1 MSIMRYI
8 IIVILA
14 LISIGSAYGQ
24 RNRIEL
30 WQLKYAQ
37 AAGYV
42 PYSKANGEYEATAL
56 SSLIT
61 GVSID
66 DAFVLN
72 DSLYF
77 VFSDG
82 DTLNAGYLPLSA
94 TIIDSLYMQ
103 GDSLVITQDTI
114 INKVDLSQFRQTL
127 TISNDT
133 LFISGGN
140 SVILPASGGGG
151 TDTSGYNT
159 YFNLTDQT
167 LSIGDYN
174 DTLAVTLPIVGI
186 NAGTGITTNSV
197 NGVVTITNS
206 APDQVVTITGAGIN
220 SVSGSYPSY
229 VITGSEVDGSITNEG
244 ILGVGA
250 GGANTSLI
258 TSNTSTATGVTVSGG
273 TGIGVS
279 ESTSTN
285 GGTITITNNAPD
297 QTVVLNAGTGITT
310 SGTYPNFTITNSA
323 PDQVVTLA
331 GTGITTITGSYP
343 SFTINS
349 TEVDGSVTN
358 ELQTLS
364 RNQDT
369 IFISSGN
376 YVILPA
382 ASGIDSIFQSGDT
395 VYIVAAGDTSF
406 FVIPPAV
413 GDNWGSQVVI
423 SDTTLVGNGTSG
435 NPLGVDTTQIATHY
449 YISEGFTTKYIDF
462 DTLYANNYQEGRIKW
477 NVDENSVEIGLSAN
491 LSGTALM
498 DDFWYVK
505 NQSGNSIAKGSVV
518 YASGTLGTS
527 GRILVDKYIANGT
540 IDSKYVLGV
549 VAETIPNGEDGYV
562 MTKGKIRGINTS
574 AYVDGTVLWAST
586 AVAGTLTDTVPV
598 APNFRLPL
606 AFVVHANANG
616 ILAVRTTTGSDL
628 YEDHRVQVTTPT
640 AGQLLQYNGTNQRWE
655 NWTPNF
661 ALSDT
666 SGRNNYLAL
675 SNDTLYVG
683 DDNDTLN
690 VLLPY
695 YPNTNPNGYISTFT
709 DTSGYNNYF
718 NLSSQTLSIGDAN
731 DTLTV
736 TLPIVGVSAG
746 TGITVNTTSG
756 VATVTNAAPDQT
768 VTISGTGIT
777 VSGTYPSFTLT
788 AADQSATNEIQTLSL
803 SNDTLTISSGNSVK
817 LTNAAVLQI
826 VDITVT
832 TDTLEL
838 ADLGKLVRCNNAGA
852 ITLRIPTNANHA
864 FPIGSIVTVEQV
876 GAGVVTIAPVS
887 GVTINPTARKTWGQY
902 SVIQLIKVGTDTWNV
917 VGASS

>member
-1 MSIMRYI
+1 MVYAPSGDYLIVTDINGRQQYIHKDSI
-8 IIVILA
+8 II
-14 LISIGSAYGQ
+14 
-24 RNRIEL
+24 
-30 WQLKYAQ
+30 
-37 AAGYV
+37 
-42 PYSKANGEYEATAL
+42 
-56 SSLIT
+56 
-61 GVSID
+61 
-66 DAFVLN
+66 
-72 DSLYF
+72 
-77 VFSDG
+77 
-82 DTLNAGYLPLSA
+82 
-94 TIIDSLYMQ
+94 
-103 GDSLVITQDTI
+103 
-114 INKVDLSQFRQTL
+114 
-127 TISNDT
+127 
-133 LFISGGN
+133 
-140 SVILPASGGGG
+140 
-151 TDTSGYNT
+151 DTS
-159 YFNLTDQT
+159 
-167 LSIGDYN
+167 I
-174 DTLAVTLPIVGI
+174 
-186 NAGTGITTNSV
+186 
-197 NGVVTITNS
+197 
-206 APDQVVTITGAGIN
+206 
-220 SVSGSYPSY
+220 
-229 VITGSEVDGSITNEG
+229 
-244 ILGVGA
+244 
-250 GGANTSLI
+250 
-258 TSNTSTATGVTVSGG
+258 
-273 TGIGVS
+273 
-279 ESTSTN
+279 
-285 GGTITITNNAPD
+285 
-297 QTVVLNAGTGITT
+297 
-310 SGTYPNFTITNSA
+310 
-323 PDQVVTLA
+323 
-331 GTGITTITGSYP
+331 
-343 SFTINS
+343 
-349 TEVDGSVTN
+349 TN

-364 RNQDT
+364 ISNDT
-369 IFISSGN
+369 LSISSGN
-376 YVILPA
+376 SVVLPA
-382 ASGIDSIFQSGDT
+382 NYNYINGLTLANDTVKLGGNLIANTEINGNFWLRRNIAFNNNAALIVQNTGSASTGVQAEGVATGITSIGGTRGTFAQSTTWPVVANNTNLSNSVVTGVRMSREGIFTAAIGHGVRLDYAGRSSTGSTVNFGSIDGVVTRVTQDSMSGRFDFRLRNDGTFGDRMQLFSNGQLKLNNYGSGTFTGTDAKWLAVTSSGDVIEMNAPSGGGGGDVDTATFLQQDSILIYQVAGVEFGRDT
-395 VYIVAAGDTSF
+395 IRVAQ
-406 FVIPPAV
+406 V

-435 NPLGVDTTQIATHY
+435 NPLGVDTAQIATHY

-462 DTLYANNYQEGRIKW
+462 DTLYANNYQEGRMKW
-477 NVDENSVEIGLSAN
+477 NVDENSVEIGLSPN
-491 LSGTALM
+491 LSGTALI

-505 NQSGNSIAKGSVV
+505 NQSGNSIAAGSVV

-527 GRILVDKYIANGT
+527 GRILIDKYIANGT
-540 IDSKYVLGV
+540 IDSKYVLGI
-549 VAETIPNGEDGYV
+549 VAETIPDGEDGYV

-574 AYVDGTVLWAST
+574 AYVNGTVLWAST

-640 AGQLLQYNGTNQRWE
+640 TGQLLQYNGTNQRWE

-695 YPNTNPNGYISTFT
+695 YPNSNPNGYISSFT

-731 DTLTV
+731 DTLAV

-777 VSGTYPSFTLT
+777 VGGTYPSFTLT